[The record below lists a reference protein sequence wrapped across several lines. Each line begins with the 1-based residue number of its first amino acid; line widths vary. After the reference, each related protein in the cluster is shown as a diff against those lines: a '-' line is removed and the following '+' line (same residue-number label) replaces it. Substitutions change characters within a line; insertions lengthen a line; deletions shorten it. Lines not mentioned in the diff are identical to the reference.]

1 MAARRPGA
9 QKIFYKLTLV
19 AGPPHARS
27 KMTIYAAL
35 IGLTIVIVII
45 LAWIILKEVRIL
57 QNKIKL
63 SLERQNQTNLALA
76 LQNEIIQEVKSEMKV
91 LSFTSRKSE
100 SKAAKRNTFQ
110 QFIMQGVRRIV
121 NSSRAEIFSL
131 KLRSNR
137 QSKQNLFSTL
147 KYDSLANKLTVV
159 RRELNSLIKD
169 QALVFAAQILSRH
182 LGIDDRQDASG
193 ICRSSLKH
201 E

>member
-1 MAARRPGA
+1 
-9 QKIFYKLTLV
+9 
-19 AGPPHARS
+19 
-27 KMTIYAAL
+27 MTIYAAL

-45 LAWIILKEVRIL
+45 LARKTLKEVKNL
-57 QNKIKL
+57 Q
-63 SLERQNQTNLALA
+63 EEVRNLQREVRNSQKVLA
-76 LQNEIIQEVKSEMKV
+76 LQNETLQEVKSEMKV
-91 LSFTSRKSE
+91 LSFTLRKSE

-110 QFIMQGVRRIV
+110 QFVMQGVRWIV
-121 NSSRAEIFSL
+121 TSSRAEILSL

-182 LGIDDRQDASG
+182 LGIDVDSTTGRMQVEFAG
-193 ICRSSLKH
+193 HL
-201 E
+201 

>member
-19 AGPPHARS
+19 AGPPHARSKSES

-76 LQNEIIQEVKSEMKV
+76 LQNEIIQEVK
-91 LSFTSRKSE
+91 
-100 SKAAKRNTFQ
+100 
-110 QFIMQGVRRIV
+110 
-121 NSSRAEIFSL
+121 
-131 KLRSNR
+131 
-137 QSKQNLFSTL
+137 
-147 KYDSLANKLTVV
+147 
-159 RRELNSLIKD
+159 
-169 QALVFAAQILSRH
+169 
-182 LGIDDRQDASG
+182 
-193 ICRSSLKH
+193 
-201 E
+201 